1 LALFEWN
8 QNFSVGVECFDDQHK
23 RLFSLLNQL
32 HDGMHYGH
40 REAILHTVLL
50 ELTTYIEE
58 HFGAEEAAMAFHG
71 YSGIAAHRAEHD
83 KLRAEVQSFLRKC
96 EAGELTLNVEIVNFV
111 LEWLTVHI
119 MKTDKEYSYLL
130 GTSNVENLLAGWTP
144 SMQGHARR
152 HAALQAKPAQVRTA
166 DSTRPL

>member
-1 LALFEWN
+1 
-8 QNFSVGVECFDDQHK
+8 
-23 RLFSLLNQL
+23 
-32 HDGMHYGH
+32 
-40 REAILHTVLL
+40 
-50 ELTTYIEE
+50 
-58 HFGAEEAAMAFHG
+58 MAFHG

-96 EAGELTLNVEIVNFV
+96 EAGELTLNIEIVNFV

-144 SMQGHARR
+144 SMQGQHRSR
-152 HAALQAKPAQVRTA
+152 
-166 DSTRPL
+166 